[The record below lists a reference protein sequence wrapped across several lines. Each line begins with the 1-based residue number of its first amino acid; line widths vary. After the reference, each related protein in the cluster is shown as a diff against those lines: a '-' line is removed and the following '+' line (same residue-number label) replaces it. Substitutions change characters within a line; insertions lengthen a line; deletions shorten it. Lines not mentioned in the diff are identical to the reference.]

1 MNTILT
7 KYQEKTFTVENKLG
21 YKLIKAVVRYDDRCD
36 NGHNTFSI
44 TGEAYESQRE
54 INRNDPSI
62 CGCIHDVI
70 EKAFP
75 QLAPFIKWHLVSS
88 DSPMY
93 YIENTMYHAKENQ
106 AEKAWFYLVDTEN
119 NINKCIVYAG
129 INSPEAQKLQET
141 YGDKIVVKVDERTAK
156 QANLRA
162 ARSCAVWPDATIDQ
176 LRNKDLLLARLPVL
190 MLKFKLDIE
199 SLGFTF

>member
-7 KYQEKTFTVENKLG
+7 KHQEKTFTVENKLG
-21 YKLIKAVVRYDDRCD
+21 YKLIKAVVRYDDQCG

-44 TGEAYESQRE
+44 TGEAYENQQE
-54 INRNDPSI
+54 ISKNDPST
-62 CGCIHDVI
+62 CGCMHEII

-88 DSPMY
+88 KEPMH
-93 YIENTMYHAKENQ
+93 YIANTIYHAEENQ
-106 AEKAWFYLVDTEN
+106 ANKAWFYLVDKEN
-119 NINKCIVYAG
+119 NINKCVVYTG

-141 YGDKIVVKVDERTAK
+141 YGDKIVVKVDEKTVK
-156 QANLRA
+156 QANLQA
-162 ARSCAVWPDATIDQ
+162 ARSCAVWPDATIEQ
-176 LRNKDLLLARLPVL
+176 LRDKDILLARLPDL
-190 MLKFKLDIE
+190 MLEFKSDVE